1 MKKGL
6 LLLIIPFL
14 LSSCWRNVPDDD
26 LENRQH
32 YKPLVL
38 ERSIFEKSIVLENA
52 QPVKKSGKI
61 YIKGDLMFVND
72 VNKGFHVYDYS
83 NPKNP
88 ILLNFIKAPGATDLA
103 IVDDIIYINQAVD
116 LVALNYDSATKK
128 ISVTSRNTNV
138 FPQKKAPNGAFGN
151 VSASQIIIDWN
162 LTE

>member
-6 LLLIIPFL
+6 LLLVFPFL
-14 LSSCWRNVPDDD
+14 LSSCFGNVADDE
-26 LENRQH
+26 LANQQQ

-38 ERSIFEKSIVLENA
+38 ERSVFEKSIILENA
-52 QPVKKSGKI
+52 KPVKKSGKI

-116 LVALNYDSATKK
+116 LVAVSYDSATKK
-128 ISVTSRNTNV
+128 ITVTSRSINV
-138 FPQKKAPNGAFGN
+138 FPQKKSPTGEFGSVVGN
-151 VSASQIIIDWN
+151 QIIIDWD
-162 LTE
+162 LIE